1 MNMIGYRLVEI
12 RSGKIW
18 SLFHG
23 TDGSRVIPLD
33 VWHKANK
40 KAVRDGSKGQL
51 YESGWHFLK
60 TKEDAENFFERMFR
74 VREHRHVVKCR
85 VRGNI
90 RVKNHSTKGKCWLAD
105 EIMILSEDCPSSLVD
120 KATVF

>member
-1 MNMIGYRLVEI
+1 MLGYRLVEI
-12 RSGKIW
+12 KNGKVM

-40 KAVRDGSKGQL
+40 KSVRDGSNGQR

-60 TKEDAENFFERMFR
+60 SKEDAINFFDRMFR
-74 VREHRHVVKCR
+74 VKDNRYIIECQVK
-85 VRGNI
+85 GNI

-105 EIMILSEDCPSSLVD
+105 ELFIRKEDIDAILE
-120 KATVF
+120 